1 MSALSTNSSTIV
13 VLVPFHTANRVSIT
27 VEVKTVVLKVVM
39 HCEGCA
45 SSVKRAVAR
54 IPGVTSYTIDFPA
67 QKVTVIGNVKPDEVL
82 RRVAKTGKHATFWPQ
97 EPPVPKEEEQ
107 KKEKQENESDAKA
120 ADDDTNKEGKNEE
133 KPKEITVMLR
143 VAMHC
148 EACVDTVRRA
158 VVRIPGV
165 ISSTVDFMA
174 QKVTVV
180 GNVTREEVFKRVSRT
195 GKQTAFWPEEPKE
208 EKAEKEEKEEKEEEK
223 KEEETKEKTKEEP
236 EKEESK
242 DEKKEDAAAAKE
254 ENKDKATTQVEE
266 RKEPFLVFEEL
277 YPVSFALRPDY
288 TRYYYY

>member
-1 MSALSTNSSTIV
+1 
-13 VLVPFHTANRVSIT
+13 
-27 VEVKTVVLKVVM
+27 
-39 HCEGCA
+39 
-45 SSVKRAVAR
+45 
-54 IPGVTSYTIDFPA
+54 
-67 QKVTVIGNVKPDEVL
+67 
-82 RRVAKTGKHATFWPQ
+82 
-97 EPPVPKEEEQ
+97 
-107 KKEKQENESDAKA
+107 
-120 ADDDTNKEGKNEE
+120 
-133 KPKEITVMLR
+133 
-143 VAMHC
+143 MHC

-158 VVRIPGV
+158 VVHIPGV

-180 GNVTREEVFKRVSRT
+180 GNVTCEEVFKRVSRT

-208 EKAEKEEKEEKEEEK
+208 EKEEKKEEK

-242 DEKKEDAAAAKE
+242 DEKKEEAAAAKE

>member
-1 MSALSTNSSTIV
+1 MCGVKFL
-13 VLVPFHTANRVSIT
+13 LLEFFGT

-97 EPPVPKEEEQ
+97 EEGPPVPKEEEEQ
-107 KKEKQENESDAKA
+107 KKEKKENESEAKP
-120 ADDDTNKEGKNEE
+120 ADDDTNKEGTNEE

-165 ISSTVDFMA
+165 ISSTVDFIA

-195 GKQTAFWPEEPKE
+195 GKQTTFWPEEPKE
-208 EKAEKEEKEEKEEEK
+208 EKEEKEK
-223 KEEETKEKTKEEP
+223 KEEETKEKSKEEP

-242 DEKKEDAAAAKE
+242 DNKKEDAAAAAAANE